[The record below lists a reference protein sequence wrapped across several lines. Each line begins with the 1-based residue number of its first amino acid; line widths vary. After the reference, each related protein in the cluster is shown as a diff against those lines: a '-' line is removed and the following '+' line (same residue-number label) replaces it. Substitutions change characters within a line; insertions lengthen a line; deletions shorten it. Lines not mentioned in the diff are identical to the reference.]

1 MHQPPWTRCCCSD
14 AGTAPRSEI
23 PKARG
28 LRAARGAQGNT
39 AIAHALID
47 ANAHVDAVLPDGCTA
62 LMLAAQDG
70 DEAMVQCLLN
80 GGADLHRCTP
90 DGRRAMQFA
99 RAQGCDA
106 VIKALEQHVAA
117 FAAQMF
123 DRDHEFMGNEEGFA
137 LPGAAA

>member
-28 LRAARGAQGNT
+28 AQGNT
-39 AIAHALID
+39 AIVHALID

-106 VIKALEQHVAA
+106 VINALEQHVAA
-117 FAAQMF
+117 FAAQAAQMF
-123 DRDHEFMGNEEGFA
+123 GHGHEFMGTEEWFA